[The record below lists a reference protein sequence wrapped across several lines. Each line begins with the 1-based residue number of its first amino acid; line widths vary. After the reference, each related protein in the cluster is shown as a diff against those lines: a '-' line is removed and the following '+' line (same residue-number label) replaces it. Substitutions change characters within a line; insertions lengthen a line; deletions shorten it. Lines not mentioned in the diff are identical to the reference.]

1 MKDTKTASELSFV
14 SQYFGL
20 LEDPRGSQGQLH
32 EFNDILSISILAVI
46 CGADDFTEI
55 ALWGKANQEWL
66 KELLVLRNGIPSHDT
81 FDRVFVNLDSEAFE
95 RCFIGWVK
103 HLCEEVE
110 GVIPIDGKMLRGS
123 HDAPNGKQAIWLVSA
138 WSSANGLVLGQL
150 KVDEKSN
157 EITAIPKLLDL
168 LEVRGSTVTIDAM
181 GCQVEIAEKIIVKEA
196 DYILSLKGNQS
207 ELHQQVQESFKR
219 IPSQKLSDK
228 SEKYDLGHG
237 RLEFRN
243 CYVTDDLGWLSADVR
258 QRWEEAGLKSLI
270 KLHSIRIQ
278 NHRGEEITQ
287 SEIRY
292 FITSH
297 EPHAD
302 KLLDAVRKHWQVENQ
317 LHWMLDVCF
326 KEDHARLRKGNAGE
340 NFSALRR
347 LVINLLKKEPSK
359 MSMKNKRKKAGWDQA
374 FLLKILKS

>member
-1 MKDTKTASELSFV
+1 M
-14 SQYFGL
+14 
-20 LEDPRGSQGQLH
+20 
-32 EFNDILSISILAVI
+32 I

-228 SEKYDLGHG
+228 S
-237 RLEFRN
+237 R
-243 CYVTDDLGWLSADVR
+243 
-258 QRWEEAGLKSLI
+258 
-270 KLHSIRIQ
+270 
-278 NHRGEEITQ
+278 EI
-287 SEIRY
+287 
-292 FITSH
+292 
-297 EPHAD
+297 
-302 KLLDAVRKHWQVENQ
+302 
-317 LHWMLDVCF
+317 
-326 KEDHARLRKGNAGE
+326 
-340 NFSALRR
+340 
-347 LVINLLKKEPSK
+347 
-359 MSMKNKRKKAGWDQA
+359 
-374 FLLKILKS
+374 